1 MPVYNAHMSVSCCA
15 LPFCHGECISWL
27 REPRTP
33 MAGSECLGL
42 QELSEA
48 TEAYRQAK
56 LAIGERE
63 YLILCH
69 TRSEE
74 EILAKAAGVTAELQQ
89 ASSCIDTLHDR

>member
-1 MPVYNAHMSVSCCA
+1 MPRCDQAFFLVTN
-15 LPFCHGECISWL
+15 EC
-27 REPRTP
+27 PVF
-33 MAGSECLGL
+33 

-48 TEAYRQAK
+48 TEACRQAK

-74 EILAKAAGVTAELQQ
+74 EMVAKSASVTAELQQ
-89 ASSCIDTLHDR
+89 ATNSIDILHHR